1 MCFSK
6 ISGFNSQPQSRQLS
20 LGKLI
25 YTALYIISISN
36 PLATWWEE
44 ATHWKR
50 PWFRGRLRAE
60 GEVGN
65 RGWDGWMALLTR
77 WTWVW
82 ANSGRWWRTRKPRM
96 LQSMGLQR
104 TRLDLMKW
112 SELKV
117 AQLCLT
123 LCNPMDCRT
132 PDLPVHHQLL
142 EFTQTHD
149 HWAGDAIQP
158 SHPLSSPSP
167 PALNLSQHQ
176 SLFQWVS
183 SSHQEFQLQHQS
195 FQRIFRT
202 DFL

>member
-123 LCNPMDCRT
+123 LCNPKDCTVHGILQTRILECVAFYFSRGSSQPRDRT
-132 PDLPVHHQLL
+132 QVSLIAGGF
-142 EFTQTHD
+142 FTS
-149 HWAGDAIQP
+149 WATRKDP
-158 SHPLSSPSP
+158 
-167 PALNLSQHQ
+167 
-176 SLFQWVS
+176 
-183 SSHQEFQLQHQS
+183 
-195 FQRIFRT
+195 
-202 DFL
+202 